1 MGRAVRGRAGDSPLS
16 KGAAQ
21 GVSKL
26 RGGASYKVSGI
37 ALIEFLSVQLD

>member
-1 MGRAVRGRAGDSPLS
+1 LAVERVREMGRAVRGRAGDSPLS

-26 RGGASYKVSGI
+26 RGGAI
-37 ALIEFLSVQLD
+37 